1 MYSIFKSLEKY
12 FEFPW
17 SPESPVL
24 LGFIMITIIITMY
37 NMILAINN
45 TTIIRLTH
53 RVALQPGLHDWA
65 PQGETSSLPV
75 GSELGGGW
83 EGTGSKIK
91 FLITNM
97 KQTLKFSIAQCTI
110 GKPN

>member
-97 KQTLKFSIAQCTI
+97 KQTLKFSIA
-110 GKPN
+110 